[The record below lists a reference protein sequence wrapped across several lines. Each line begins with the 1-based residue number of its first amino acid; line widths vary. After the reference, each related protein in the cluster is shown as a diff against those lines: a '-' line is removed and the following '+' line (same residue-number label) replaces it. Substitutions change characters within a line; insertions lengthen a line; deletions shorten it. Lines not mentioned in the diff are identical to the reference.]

1 LELAESL
8 GVAVVSVDYR
18 LAPENPWPAAPDDCE
33 AAALWLIDQT
43 EARFGTGRLV
53 IRKSGT
59 EPLIRVMA
67 EGEDA
72 ALVTQM
78 VDQICEAVKAA
89 A

>member
-1 LELAESL
+1 
-8 GVAVVSVDYR
+8 
-18 LAPENPWPAAPDDCE
+18 
-33 AAALWLIDQT
+33 
-43 EARFGTGRLV
+43 
-53 IRKSGT
+53 
-59 EPLIRVMA
+59 MA